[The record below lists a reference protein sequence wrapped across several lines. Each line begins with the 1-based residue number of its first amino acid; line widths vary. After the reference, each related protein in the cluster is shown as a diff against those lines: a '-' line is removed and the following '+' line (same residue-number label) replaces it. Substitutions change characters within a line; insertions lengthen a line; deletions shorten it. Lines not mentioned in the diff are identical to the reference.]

1 MRPAGAVHRGVEAD
15 QRKRGIGS
23 STGVAESAKHRD
35 ECRVGPDAPVR
46 KEPVLLRDVADLA
59 AEPDRLA
66 GADIDVT
73 EEDSPGVGVFE
84 AVDAAE
90 DGALPGAAFPDERE
104 TTTSFDRQRD
114 PIEPDDGA
122 IAP

>member
-1 MRPAGAVHRGVEAD
+1 MRPAGAVDRGVEAD
-15 QRKRGIGS
+15 QRERGIGS
-23 STGVAESAKHRD
+23 ATSVAESAKHRD

-73 EEDSPGVGVFE
+73 EEDLPGIRVLE

-90 DGALPGAAFPDERE
+90 DGALPGAALADQRQTAPAP
-104 TTTSFDRQRD
+104 DRQRD
-114 PIEPDDGA
+114 SIEPDDGA
-122 IAP
+122 ITP